1 MKLSKLAKNQI
12 INNIHK
18 ILLNENTKIDSNL
31 KNSIDNLSD
40 KLLKDKKF
48 IALTQELL
56 SDEPSIVNKLGSKLS
71 NVVSLNEELSSIDF
85 NFSKIEQLASN
96 LLKDIDIDINE
107 SELLSEGKLISKII
121 VKIAFLLGLRNTKLV
136 NILKYVLTQYLEDFA
151 ADTLDNSY
159 GGNIGQYIS
168 VCIAVLA
175 IIYNLIMLL
184 KTPKKGLNLGK

>member
-1 MKLSKLAKNQI
+1 MIKLVKLLKE
-12 INNIHK
+12 NIK
-18 ILLNENTKIDSNL
+18 LDSNL

-136 NILKYVLTQYLEDFA
+136 NILRYVLTQYLEDFA

>member
-1 MKLSKLAKNQI
+1 MKLSKLAKNHI

-18 ILLNENTKIDSNL
+18 ILINENTKIDSNL
-31 KNSIDNLSD
+31 KNSINDLSD

-56 SDEPSIVNKLGSKLS
+56 SDEPSILNKLASKLS
-71 NVVSLNEELSSIDF
+71 NVVSINEESSDIDLNF
-85 NFSKIEQLASN
+85 NKIEQISNN

-107 SELLSEGKLISKII
+107 SELLYEGKLISKII
-121 VKIAFLLGLRNTKLV
+121 VKVAFLLGLRNTKLV
-136 NILKYVLTQYLEDFA
+136 NILRYVLTQYLEDFA
-151 ADTLDNSY
+151 ADTLDSSY

-184 KTPKKGLNLGK
+184 KTPKKGFNLNK

>member
-12 INNIHK
+12 ITNIHK

-31 KNSIDNLSD
+31 KNSINDLSD

-56 SDEPSIVNKLGSKLS
+56 SDEPTIINKLASKLS
-71 NVVSLNEELSSIDF
+71 NVVSLNEESFDIDLNF
-85 NFSKIEQLASN
+85 NKIEQISNN

-121 VKIAFLLGLRNTKLV
+121 VKVAFLLGLRNTKLI
-136 NILKYVLTQYLEDFA
+136 NILRYVLTQYLEDF
-151 ADTLDNSY
+151 
-159 GGNIGQYIS
+159 
-168 VCIAVLA
+168 
-175 IIYNLIMLL
+175 
-184 KTPKKGLNLGK
+184 

>member
-12 INNIHK
+12 INNTHK

>member
-12 INNIHK
+12 ITNIHK

-31 KNSIDNLSD
+31 KNSINDLSD

-56 SDEPSIVNKLGSKLS
+56 SDEPTIINKLASKLS
-71 NVVSLNEELSSIDF
+71 NVVSLNEESFDIDLNF
-85 NFSKIEQLASN
+85 NKIEQISNN

-121 VKIAFLLGLRNTKLV
+121 VKVAFLLGLRNTKLI
-136 NILKYVLTQYLEDFA
+136 NILRYVLTQYLEDFA
-151 ADTLDNSY
+151 ADTLDS
-159 GGNIGQYIS
+159 S
-168 VCIAVLA
+168 
-175 IIYNLIMLL
+175 
-184 KTPKKGLNLGK
+184 